1 MRTVMNRENFAAEG
15 EAARS
20 LFTPIEGSRIEH
32 AAVHAAAT
40 RVGIITIRGWAM
52 QPKTSVEE
60 PRRSAMVE
68 GLLWQIS
75 EEMTR
80 RAQVMSYR
88 ERGLTKREI
97 IRAVWKVEEGP
108 LYESACAAYEEIVG
122 SQRKKI

>member
-1 MRTVMNRENFAAEG
+1 MRTVKDTGNSATGG
-15 EAARS
+15 EATRS
-20 LFTPIEGSRIEH
+20 PFTPIEESRIEH
-32 AAVHAAAT
+32 AAVLAAAT
-40 RVGIITIRGWAM
+40 KGGIVTIRGWEV

-75 EEMTR
+75 EEITR
-80 RAQVMSYR
+80 RAQVLNYR

-122 SQRKKI
+122 SQRERT

>member
-1 MRTVMNRENFAAEG
+1 MRKVMNTGNSATE
-15 EAARS
+15 EATRS
-20 LFTPIEGSRIEH
+20 PFTPIEESRIEH

-40 RVGIITIRGWAM
+40 RGGIITIRGWEM

-60 PRRSAMVE
+60 PRRSAMLE

-80 RAQVMSYR
+80 RAQVLSYR

-108 LYESACAAYEEIVG
+108 SYESACAAYEEIVG
-122 SQRKKI
+122 SQRKKT

>member
-1 MRTVMNRENFAAEG
+1 MRTVMNAENSATEG

-20 LFTPIEGSRIEH
+20 PFTPIEESRIKH
-32 AAVHAAAT
+32 LAVQAAAT
-40 RVGIITIRGWAM
+40 RGGIITIRGWEM
-52 QPKTSVEE
+52 QPKTSAEE

-75 EEMTR
+75 EEVTR
-80 RAQVMSYR
+80 RAQVLSYH

-108 LYESACAAYEEIVG
+108 SYESACAAYEEIVG
-122 SQRKKI
+122 SQGKKT